1 MGRMRRR
8 KRGGTAPCKLNP
20 AAWPCRKLISG
31 VSAVE
36 PIHLFEVAAQQVRW
50 LSTSQSVIAANVSNA
65 NTPGYRSQIVQPF
78 SDVMD
83 KTQLQL
89 ASTNASHLELD
100 PIQAQAASIKDDT
113 PWEVTDSGN
122 SVSLEQEMIKA
133 SDVNRSYSLNTSLVK
148 AFHGMLMASVRS

>member
-8 KRGGTAPCKLNP
+8 KRGGTAPG
-20 AAWPCRKLISG
+20 RKLISG

-148 AFHGMLMASVRS
+148 AFHGKLMASVRS

>member
-1 MGRMRRR
+1 M
-8 KRGGTAPCKLNP
+8 
-20 AAWPCRKLISG
+20 LISG

-36 PIHLFEVAAQQVRW
+36 PIHLFEVAAQQARW

-65 NTPGYRSQIVQPF
+65 STPGYKSQVVQPF
-78 SDVMD
+78 SEVLD

-100 PIQAQAASIKDDT
+100 PIQAQAASIKEET

-133 SDVNRSYSLNTSLVK
+133 NDVNRSYALNTNLVK

>member
-1 MGRMRRR
+1 M
-8 KRGGTAPCKLNP
+8 
-20 AAWPCRKLISG
+20 LISG

-36 PIHLFEVAAQQVRW
+36 PIHLFAVAAQQARW

-65 NTPGYRSQIVQPF
+65 STPGYKAQIVQPF
-78 SDVMD
+78 SEVMD

-89 ASTNASHLELD
+89 ASTDASHLELD
-100 PIQAQAASIKDDT
+100 PLQVQEASIKDDK

-122 SVSLEQEMIKA
+122 SVGLEQEMIKA
-133 SDVNRSYSLNTSLVK
+133 NDVNRSYSLNTSLVK

>member
-1 MGRMRRR
+1 M
-8 KRGGTAPCKLNP
+8 L
-20 AAWPCRKLISG
+20 LSG

-36 PIHLFEVAAQQVRW
+36 PIHLFEVAAQQARW

-65 NTPGYRSQIVQPF
+65 STPGYKSEVVQPF
-78 SDVMD
+78 SEVMD
-83 KTQLQL
+83 KTRLQL

-100 PIQAQAASIKDDT
+100 PIQAQEASIKEET

-133 SDVNRSYSLNTSLVK
+133 NDVNRSYSLNTNLVK

>member
-1 MGRMRRR
+1 MEQLRASL
-8 KRGGTAPCKLNP
+8 APQLGQVEI
-20 AAWPCRKLISG
+20 LISG
-31 VSAVE
+31 MSAVD
-36 PIHLFEVAAQQVRW
+36 PIHLFEVAAQQARW
-50 LSTSQSVIAANVSNA
+50 LSTSQSVIASNVSNA
-65 NTPGYRSQIVQPF
+65 STPGYKSQVVQPF
-78 SDVMD
+78 SEVMD

-100 PIQAQAASIKDDT
+100 PIQAQAASIKDET

-133 SDVNRSYSLNTSLVK
+133 NDVNRSYALNTSLVK